1 MNDDD
6 LKRLWKEQPMTATTT
21 LSMDELKA
29 GVKRLHRRIALRNAV
44 EYVACVFVIAGFAF
58 YIVRFPF
65 PLMRAGSVL
74 IILGTLVVAWQL
86 SRRASSQPLPGDV
99 GGQSWLEFQRAQLV
113 RQRDALRSVW
123 LWYVAP
129 LVPGLV
135 VFRWGVETEL
145 GATAPFAR
153 GRLADGVVALVFLA
167 VIALNAWGAR
177 KLQRRIDA
185 LDRDAA

>member
-6 LKRLWKEQPMTATTT
+6 LKRLWKEQPMIATT
-21 LSMDELKA
+21 LPVDELKA
-29 GVKRLHRRIALRNAV
+29 AAKRLRRRIVFRNAT
-44 EYVACVFVIAGFAF
+44 EYVACVLVIASFAF

-74 IILGTLVVAWQL
+74 IILGTLVVGWQL
-86 SRRASSQPLPGDV
+86 SRRASSQPLPGDL
-99 GGQSWLEFQRAQLV
+99 GAQSWLAFQRAQLV

-145 GATAPFAR
+145 GAGAPFAR
-153 GRLADGVVALVFLA
+153 GHLADGVVALVFLA

-177 KLQRRIDA
+177 KLQQRIAA